1 MNRYHEERPQ
11 QALGYLSLPD
21 PDAPARAGSALSV
34 KLGSIALVDYDF
46 AAAGARRQALGAKFE
61 AEIAPQPR

>member
-1 MNRYHEERPQ
+1 MH
-11 QALGYLSLPD
+11 
-21 PDAPARAGSALSV
+21 PDAAVPALSV

-46 AAAGARRQALGAKFE
+46 AAAGARRQALSAKFE